1 MRTLPDF
8 VLTYVGVAMA
18 LSLVWFAVR
27 DHPHWAAHRWAA
39 PRVAALRVW
48 VSRAPATFVYMAI
61 WTATSILAQGQPLTI
76 SELVARY
83 ASTNLY
89 NFHSEPFRTLVA
101 SSFLVAENGLFYPF
115 YVVAFVLVAARLE
128 HRVGAARWLAVA
140 AVAHVGGSLIILAL
154 ERIGIWRD
162 LLPHTVALTE
172 DIGVS
177 YVLAG
182 AMGAYVWLVRHRWAY
197 MGLLVLGFVVPLLI
211 WPGLGSAGHFIAA
224 GLGLLTGRFVV
235 RWPLRPPVSWRALT
249 SAAAAESAAP
259 GPPATPA
266 S

>member
-8 VLTYVGVAMA
+8 VLAYVAAAAG

-27 DHPHWAAHRWAA
+27 DRPESAAYGWAA
-39 PRVAALRVW
+39 PRVAAVRVW

-61 WTATSILAQGQPLTI
+61 WTATSILAQGQPLTV

-83 ASTNLY
+83 ASTNLF
-89 NFHSEPFRTLVA
+89 NFHSEPFRTLIA
-101 SSFLVAENGLFYPF
+101 SSFLVAENGLFYPV
-115 YVVAFVLVAARLE
+115 YVAAFVLVAARLE

-140 AVAHVGGSLIILAL
+140 VVAHVGGSLIILAF
-154 ERIGIWRD
+154 ERIAIRGE
-162 LLPHTVALTE
+162 LLPPTVAITE

-182 AMGAYVWLVRHRWAY
+182 TMGAYAWLVRRRWAY
-197 MGLLVLGFVVPLLI
+197 AGLLVLGFVVPLIL
-211 WPGLGSAGHFIAA
+211 WPGLGSAGHLIAA
-224 GLGLLTGRFVV
+224 ALGLLTGRLVI
-235 RWPLRPPVSWRALT
+235 RWPLRPPVVWRTLT
-249 SAAAAESAAP
+249 SVAAGGSGP
-259 GPPATPA
+259 SGPPAIPA